1 MKKLGLILLTLILCI
16 GMVACQNDNGNGNG
30 DQGNLE
36 GTLEEILGKIYENA
50 DVDESFKNFVDEG
63 LYTTEITSENVS
75 YFLGKDGL
83 EFEAAIASEPVMST
97 SAYSLCLVRVKDG
110 ADIEKMKTDIKDN
123 VDPMK
128 WICVGVDPQ
137 NVIVDNIGDVIFLL
151 MSNFETQ
158 ELYDSFLSLE
168 G

>member
-1 MKKLGLILLTLILCI
+1 MKKLALLLCALLLCF
-16 GMVACQNDNGNGNG
+16 GMAACQTDNGNGNPV
-30 DQGNLE
+30 NLE
-36 GTLEEILGKIYENA
+36 GTLEEILEEIYEKA
-50 DVDESFKNFVDEG
+50 ELSESFREYIENG

-75 YFLGKDGL
+75 YYLGKDGL
-83 EFEAAIASEPVMST
+83 EFEAAIASEPVMMP

-110 ADIEKMKTDIKDN
+110 TDIEKIKTDIKDN

-137 NVIVDNIGDVIFLL
+137 NIIVDNIGDVIFLL
-151 MSNFETQ
+151 MSDNETQ
-158 ELYDSFLSLE
+158 ALYDSFLALK

>member
-1 MKKLGLILLTLILCI
+1 LTLHLLRLPT
-16 GMVACQNDNGNGNG
+16 DNGNGNG

-36 GTLEEILGKIYENA
+36 GTLEEILEKIYENA
-50 DVDESFKNFVDEG
+50 DVDESFKNFVEEG

-83 EFEAAIASEPVMST
+83 EFEAAIASEPVMMP